1 MQKIINKSMAKT
13 AQKLKKQYL
22 KEIARKNT
30 IYMIGLACL
39 LGGTSA
45 CEILDHEP
53 QAEVTEDK
61 AISDRKGAQ
70 AAVAGLYSQLQSS
83 NYYGGNFLIMSDVS
97 SDVAQ
102 SIGSWDFYRE
112 MDTYVIDKSNLE
124 NGNLWAGAYRA
135 INVANN
141 IIDQVPALTDLSEE
155 EKNAILGQAYFVRGL
170 AYFDLSRVYGGVP
183 GVVGTLGVPI
193 VTTPSRQVDNSLFPA
208 RASLLES
215 YNQAEADLLKS
226 LDLLPE
232 EYIDD
237 IAATKSQAVKG
248 SARALLSRFYLYVNK
263 PVQAEAYADEV
274 IAAIKFYSLVPGF
287 STIFTS
293 EFTSEAIFELKFNS
307 ADQSTINNWYFP
319 ASLGGRGD
327 VASHDSFYAE
337 ATADPDDVRGKMFG
351 YYASKDVY
359 YPTRYSST
367 SGTNNI
373 QIIRLGEVYLNRAE
387 ARAKNGDIEGALED
401 LNKIRARAGVDPIT
415 NLTGQ
420 QEVLNAIWQERKLE
434 LAFEGHSF
442 FDLVRTG
449 QALSVITGV
458 SRTNG
463 PDVNLQD
470 PNRQVF
476 PIPAFDIDANS
487 NLVQNDA
494 YK

>member
-1 MQKIINKSMAKT
+1 
-13 AQKLKKQYL
+13 
-22 KEIARKNT
+22 
-30 IYMIGLACL
+30 MIGLACL
-39 LGGTSA
+39 LGGASA
-45 CEILDHEP
+45 CDVLDHEP
-53 QAEVTEDK
+53 QAEVSEDT
-61 AISDRKGAQ
+61 AISNRKGAQ
-70 AAVAGLYSQLQSS
+70 AALAGMYDQLQSS

-112 MDTYVIDKSNLE
+112 MDTYLIDKSNLE
-124 NGNLWAGAYRA
+124 NGNLWTRAYRA

-141 IIDQVPALTDLSEE
+141 IIDQVPPLADVTEE
-155 EKNAILGQAYFVRGL
+155 EKKAILGQAYFVRGL

-193 VTTPSRQVDNSLFPA
+193 VTTPSRQVDDSFFPA
-208 RASLLES
+208 RASLADS
-215 YNQAEADLLKS
+215 YGQAEADLLNA

-232 EYIDD
+232 KYGDD
-237 IAATKSQAVKG
+237 NKLTKSQAVKG
-248 SARALLSRFYLYVNK
+248 TARALLSRYYLYVNQ
-263 PVQAEAYADEV
+263 PEQAEDYADAV
-274 IAAIKFYSLVPGF
+274 IADPKYTLSPSFAN
-287 STIFTS
+287 IFTS
-293 EFTSEAIFELKFNS
+293 KFTSEAIFELNFNS

-319 ASLGGRGD
+319 SSKGGRGD
-327 VASHDSFYAE
+327 VAAHSDFYAE

-351 YYASKDVY
+351 YYEGKNVY
-359 YPTRYSST
+359 YPTRYGNT
-367 SGTNNI
+367 SGIDNI

-387 ARAKNGDIEGALED
+387 ARAKNGDLAGALED
-401 LNKIRARAGVDPIT
+401 LNKIRVRAGVDPIKD
-415 NLTGQ
+415 LTGK
-420 QEVLNAIWQERKLE
+420 QEVLEAIWHERKLE

-458 SRTNG
+458 PRTNG
-463 PDVNLQD
+463 PDVDLKD